1 MELVPEENKYILDR
15 IVVELYVQTTKLY
28 KCFELESSQRKPV

>member
-1 MELVPEENKYILDR
+1 MDFAPEENKYMLDR

-28 KCFELESSQRKPV
+28 KCFEIDASQRKPV